1 MEYLTP
7 ALLAVLVVTQLLGAP
22 AGGGLT
28 LDARLT
34 GFAAALVAWRL
45 KAPVPLVILVAVVV
59 TATAR
64 ALPRTAR
71 TPPPPPAGAPPP
83 PPRPTPPPPPPAP
96 PVAPPRPPAPGPLGS
111 LQQVPPGGRHRD

>member
-1 MEYLTP
+1 MTDPTWLALGALVLTTFLLKGAGSLVMGGRELPTWFPRFVEYLTP
-7 ALLAVLVVTQLLGAP
+7 ALLTVLVVTQLLGAP

-45 KAPVPLVILVAVVV
+45 KAPVPLVILVAVAV

-64 ALPRTAR
+64 ALT
-71 TPPPPPAGAPPP
+71 
-83 PPRPTPPPPPPAP
+83 
-96 PVAPPRPPAPGPLGS
+96 
-111 LQQVPPGGRHRD
+111 